1 MRSKGDVDLAGRK
14 GIQSFFSHTTNEKHC
29 LDTFIPMSYQMKQT
43 GDTRGSQGLQGSQ
56 GSQVFLPPSL
66 PIRNL
71 EKLNNQGRNIV
82 GTEEMP
88 NLRRRRRH
96 PTPQEIDLTNQKWIS
111 RSKPPPSIQ
120 TYRHTD
126 RQTYVHTYTH
136 TYTHTYIHSIH
147 HHL

>member
-1 MRSKGDVDLAGRK
+1 MRSKGDIDLAGRK

-43 GDTRGSQGLQGSQ
+43 GDARGSQGLQGSQ

-71 EKLNNQGRNIV
+71 EKLNNPGRNIV

-88 NLRRRRRH
+88 NLRRRH

-126 RQTYVHTYTH
+126 RQTDR
-136 TYTHTYIHSIH
+136 HTYIHTHIH
-147 HHL
+147 THIHT